1 MFALIQKVHSFW
13 AIFVLIILV
22 IAILNSFIGRSK
34 GNKFSVKDLRISLFA
49 LIFSHIQLL
58 IGLIIYF
65 ASPWY
70 DKWDS
75 LGIVKIMKDPKIR
88 FYLVER
94 PIVSIIAIA
103 LITMG
108 WSMHIRQNLSSK
120 KFLRIGLFY
129 TLGLFLFLTVIPWSS
144 WI

>member
-13 AIFVLIILV
+13 AIFVLTILV

-34 GNKFSVKDLRISLFA
+34 GYEFSVKDLRISLFA

-58 IGLIIYF
+58 IGLVIYF
-65 ASPWY
+65 VSPWY

-75 LGIVKIMKDPKIR
+75 MGIVKIMKDPKIR
-88 FYLVER
+88 FYLVEH
-94 PIVSIIAIA
+94 PIISIIAIA
-103 LITMG
+103 LITIG
-108 WSMHIRQNLSSK
+108 WSMHLRQNLSSK

-129 TLGLFLFLTVIPWSS
+129 TLGLFLFLTRIPWGS
-144 WI
+144 WM